1 MKPFSLLREY
11 LGLSMIFAD
20 LLSILGLLLLIFKFG
35 LSPATAYDI
44 PIDTVAAFSDATSKT
59 MK

>member
-1 MKPFSLLREY
+1 
-11 LGLSMIFAD
+11 MIFAD
-20 LLSILGLLLLIFKFG
+20 LLSIRGLLLLIFKFG
-35 LSPATAYDI
+35 LSLAAAYDI